1 MIDKLRREPSKKLR
15 GKFMGK
21 HSFWLRIVVSV
32 WLAVVGQ
39 RVWAWGPHPEIT
51 QAALDV
57 LPNLAE
63 ARERLGEENIKALL
77 RHCWLPDHR
86 GRDLGSYYADDY
98 LLMPAVP
105 FHVSHVMP
113 HVQEIFE
120 PYFRRA
126 LQALRTESPTN
137 AARQIG
143 PILHFV
149 EDVGAPPHAK
159 PNCPHHGDLENWV
172 KADLINI
179 RGYEPQL
186 LGKNEDEAVQG
197 LLRRIAGLVAFS
209 AERAERALAVHPDRE
224 KVEPIILESALET
237 ARVTADLL
245 YTLFVL
251 GFQENPNAS
260 QLATLTVTIQAPRI
274 PHNND
279 QEPRVVLLGTNYST
293 NAEAE
298 PEEGIGVWR
307 GVARFRN
314 LPPGSY
320 QVLAYRPGALS
331 ASATVELV
339 AGENTEIGLELKPT
353 DPAGN
358 LVYNPD
364 TSLSTLGNGQP
375 DRWQRVPQRIGQ
387 VWDSAVVPLQPGA
400 KYELGVRLKK
410 LDGPRV
416 LFLLTTVPPGQPQ
429 SAATTQRIVL
439 WPAEGKS
446 LPESIHLHLGQ
457 DLGSCSLRVQI
468 GSGQEEELGDILEKV
483 WIVRIP

>member
-1 MIDKLRREPSKKLR
+1 MMLKNSL
-15 GKFMGK
+15 
-21 HSFWLRIVVSV
+21 WLRIVISLCLSLV
-32 WLAVVGQ
+32 LGQ
-39 RVWAWGPHPEIT
+39 GVQAWGPHPQIT

-57 LPNLAE
+57 LPNLPE
-63 ARERLGEENIKALL
+63 VTERLGEANVKALL

-98 LLMPAVP
+98 LLIPAIP
-105 FHVSHVMP
+105 THISHVMP
-113 HVQEIFE
+113 HVQVAFE

-172 KADLINI
+172 RADLINI
-179 RGYEPQL
+179 KGYEPQL
-186 LGKNEDEAVQG
+186 LGKTEDEAVQG

-224 KVEPIILESALET
+224 KVEPIVLESALET

-251 GFQENPNAS
+251 GFQEDPNAS
-260 QLATLTVTIQAPRI
+260 QLATLTVNIQAPWLAD
-274 PHNND
+274 NND

-298 PEEGIGVWR
+298 PEEGSRVWQ

-320 QVLAYRPGALS
+320 QVVAYRPGAVAES
-331 ASATVELV
+331 MPVELV
-339 AGENTEIGLELKPT
+339 AGQHTQIQLELKPT
-353 DPAGN
+353 EPAGN

-364 TSLSTLGNGQP
+364 ASLSTLGNGQP
-375 DRWQRVPQRIGQ
+375 DRWLRIPQKTGQ
-387 VWDSAVVPLQPGA
+387 IWESAVIHLQPGTD
-400 KYELGVRLKK
+400 YELGTRLKK
-410 LDGPRV
+410 IDGPQV
-416 LFLLTTVPPGQPQ
+416 VFLLTTVPQGKPD
-429 SAATTQRIVL
+429 SAPTTQRIVL
-439 WPAEGKS
+439 WPQEGKN
-446 LPESIHLHLGQ
+446 LPEPIRLFLDR
-457 DLGSCSLRVQI
+457 DLTNCSLRVQI
-468 GSGQEEELGDILEKV
+468 FSPVEGGLSDVLEKIWV
-483 WIVRIP
+483 VRASAVGSE